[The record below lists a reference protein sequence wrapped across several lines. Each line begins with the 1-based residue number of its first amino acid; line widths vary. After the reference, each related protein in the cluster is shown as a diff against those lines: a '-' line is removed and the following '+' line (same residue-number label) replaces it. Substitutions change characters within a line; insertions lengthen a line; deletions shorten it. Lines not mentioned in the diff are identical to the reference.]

1 MPSSSLSS
9 EQIKHIPERSNIL
22 VNHLR
27 PRGSRKNL
35 SQGRS
40 PTGSWDIADAKGQFT
55 RPKPCY
61 FYGVDREHMQHVNN
75 LLQLSV
81 YSSVRYIYS
90 TLKNSQQFFYTQE
103 TSILSSRFIQFL
115 YSLVMDQ

>member
-1 MPSSSLSS
+1 MPSSSSSS

-35 SQGRS
+35 RLGRS
-40 PTGSWDIADAKGQFT
+40 PTGCRDIADAKGQFT
-55 RPKPCY
+55 LPTPCY
-61 FYGVDREHMQHVNN
+61 FYSVDREYMQHVDS

-81 YSSVRYIYS
+81 YNSVRYTYS
-90 TLKNSQQFFYTQE
+90 TPKNSQQFFYMQE

-115 YSLVMDQ
+115 YSLMMDQ